1 MRDPDT
7 QGRLLK
13 QSFSATKWSALV
25 KDAGEVEEK
34 LLSEFLSAYWRPC
47 YLFIRRDRGR
57 SNEEAK
63 DLTQDF
69 ITHLFENRILD
80 RYRSELGRLRTFLKV
95 ALKNYL
101 TDRQREN
108 NAQRRGG
115 GKKGVSF
122 DQMEIDRLEEMA
134 QSGETPEELF
144 DREWA
149 YDLMINAVESVR
161 KKMQESGRKIYW
173 EVYQAYDLDPDP
185 DNRPTYASIGSKFN
199 LEPDQVTKH
208 LQYVRNKISDE
219 MIWQLGQQVV
229 TEEDL
234 HKEMEVILGK

>member
-25 KDAGEVEEK
+25 KDAGAVEEK
-34 LLSEFLSAYWRPC
+34 LLSDFLSAYWRPC

-80 RYRSELGRLRTFLKV
+80 RYREELGRLRSFLKR
-95 ALKNYL
+95 ALKNFL
-101 TDRQREN
+101 TDRHREK
-108 NAQRRGG
+108 NALRRGG
-115 GKKGVSF
+115 GRKGISF
-122 DQMEIDRLEEMA
+122 DQLEIDRLEEMA
-134 QSGETPEELF
+134 RSGETPEDLF

-149 YDLMINAVESVR
+149 YELMMNAVETVR
-161 KKMQESGRKIYW
+161 KKLIETGREEYW
-173 EVYQAYDLDPDP
+173 AVYQAYDLDPDL
-185 DNRPTYASIGSKFN
+185 DESPTYASIGSKLN
-199 LEPDQVTKH
+199 LTEDHVTRN
-208 LQYVRNKISDE
+208 LQYVRNKIRDE
-219 MIWQLGQQVV
+219 VIWQLGQQVV
-229 TEEDL
+229 SEKDL
-234 HKEMEVILGK
+234 HQEIREILGQ